1 MSVTSEVLYLS
12 LSLSLSLS
20 LLSLS
25 VSLSL
30 SLFLSL
36 SLSLQ
41 DEVKAELEQYC
52 SDLSFLQSE
61 CKTMIDDYFDEI
73 WDLLLTYTV
82 GLPVCFIDLM

>member
-1 MSVTSEVLYLS
+1 MSVTSEVL
-12 LSLSLSLS
+12 
-20 LLSLS
+20 
-25 VSLSL
+25 SLSL
-30 SLFLSL
+30 SLFSLSLSL

-82 GLPVCFIDLM
+82 GLPVCFIDLMWF